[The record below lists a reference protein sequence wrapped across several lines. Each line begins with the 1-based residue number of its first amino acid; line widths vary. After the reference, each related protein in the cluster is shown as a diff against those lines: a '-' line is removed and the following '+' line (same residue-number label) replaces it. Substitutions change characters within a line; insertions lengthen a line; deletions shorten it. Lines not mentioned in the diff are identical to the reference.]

1 MKKLIAIGLSTA
13 LFLSSTSAFA
23 FHRKH
28 TAHVAYAPEHVLVVH
43 KAPDQ
48 TLIYIPLITPLFEG
62 LVFPVINGV
71 AVGIVSGTT
80 TVFGGVQYVL
90 TTLTGPPRS
99 CVAQD
104 SSLYRC

>member
-1 MKKLIAIGLSTA
+1 MKIFTLVLSTT
-13 LFLSSTSAFA
+13 LILTSTSSFA
-23 FHRKH
+23 FHRKPK
-28 TAHVAYAPEHVLVVH
+28 AHLAYAPEHVLVVH
-43 KAPDQ
+43 RANQ
-48 TLIYIPLITPLFEG
+48 TLVYIPLITPLFEG

-80 TVFGGVQYVL
+80 TVFGGVEYVL
-90 TTLTGPPRS
+90 TNLTNPPRS